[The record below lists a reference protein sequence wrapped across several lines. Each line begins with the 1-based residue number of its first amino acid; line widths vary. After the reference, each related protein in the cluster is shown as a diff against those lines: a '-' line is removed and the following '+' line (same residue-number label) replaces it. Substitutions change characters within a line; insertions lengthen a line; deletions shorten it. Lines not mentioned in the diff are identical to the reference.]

1 MRKTVLFIGVILI
14 TALACAIP
22 GCSSNDGSTK
32 EEVGNGFLESQILVN
47 LESES
52 QNVHLAMT
60 ALMVGNVV
68 STVKPQTTWT
78 NDLSGSITEGSSGS
92 LKYYMDEANATL
104 GYYQWD
110 SKGKIYQCRDA
121 SCPDPF

>member
-14 TALACAIP
+14 TVLACAIP
-22 GCSSNDGSTK
+22 GCSSDDGSTK
-32 EEVGNGFLESQILVN
+32 EEVGNGFLESPILVN

-60 ALMVGNVV
+60 ALMADNVV

-78 NDLSGSITEGSSGS
+78 NDLSGNITGGSSGS
-92 LKYYMDEANATL
+92 LKYYMDEASATL